1 MDIAGGYGISGHD
14 KYIQLWQVTTP
25 STSGFDKLWDRKAD
39 SQKKS
44 SVLDHIRVVFGPSN
58 QTGLGSP
65 QQPGCEIVIA
75 SCADKS
81 VTIYETATGN
91 AIAKTTCGEVTTAMC
106 LSTNLKHLIT
116 ASMDGIIYFWRL
128 PENLT
133 KALVKLRSE
142 QPLTTIKAKPSDF
155 PLKYQSSPNQNDQIQ
170 LLNQEE
176 IVKVEEFNMD

>member
-155 PLKYQSSPNQNDQIQ
+155 PLKYQSSPNQNDQI
-170 LLNQEE
+170 
-176 IVKVEEFNMD
+176 